1 MDTINENVKVNKKK
15 ILMNEAKARSTG
27 KLMLFVTAMLVV
39 AGVVIS
45 AVTVAFSQT
54 EMETADVIGFIG
66 GSFFAI
72 LLCLIPDLMFFSMI
86 NKGRM
91 RPMKSV
97 FAVIINVLMLLVLLG
112 AASLTPMQ
120 IDFLIIASL
129 LGVYLAD
136 VYLTACLIARRTKK
150 FSEKTKSGLF
160 VTGMILST
168 VLFCC
173 VAYCLIQLFTDTQ
186 VTDILSMFSSYYA
199 SLMYFMGNALF
210 VYAGALSVYI
220 KD

>member
-1 MDTINENVKVNKKK
+1 METVNENVKVNKKK

-66 GSFFAI
+66 GSFFAV
-72 LLCLIPDLMFFSMI
+72 LLCLIPDLMLFSMI
-86 NKGRM
+86 NKGRI

-112 AASLTPMQ
+112 AASITPMQ

-150 FSEKTKSGLF
+150 YTKKLKNGLF

-173 VAYCLIQLFTDTQ
+173 VAYCLIQLFTDNQ